1 MSNTLTDRQIE
12 TFDVFAAAVKD
23 YLDNISDGTMKSSRF
38 VKDKKA
44 FGALWEA
51 SSRPSKLAPV
61 MNNLTAL
68 EATGSTKS
76 QFQLRTPDGELCYRP
91 DGSRVMSRRHC
102 VMFKAQA
109 YRDARAEITG
119 LKTPECF
126 YYIQWDAA
134 PEWLRTELAK
144 KFPKVSEGVP
154 AFEPKQ
160 VGVLLRKG
168 RKPSKGQK
176 RHNWAGFDYLV
187 TGTYG
192 EENAV
197 IVQAFVANKP
207 YVAKLAE
214 VVGCDCPDWGQN
226 DATPQEKEEEV
237 QPLAAS
243 GLMDA
248 AKAIL

>member
-1 MSNTLTDRQIE
+1 MSNTLTEIQIA
-12 TFDVFAAAVKD
+12 TFDAFANAVEEF
-23 YLDNISDGTMKSSRF
+23 LNSISDGTMKSSRF

-51 SSRPSKLAPV
+51 ISRPSKLAPV
-61 MNNLTAL
+61 MNNTTAL
-68 EATGSTKS
+68 AETGSTKS
-76 QFQLRTPDGELCYRP
+76 QFQLRTPDGDLCYRP

-102 VMFKAQA
+102 VMFKSEA
-109 YRDARAEITG
+109 YREARTNITG
-119 LKTPECF
+119 LKTPEVF

-134 PEWLRTELAK
+134 PEWLQKELAR
-144 KFPKVSEGVP
+144 KFPKASEGKP
-154 AFEPKQ
+154 SFDPKQ

-168 RKPSKGQK
+168 RKPIKGQK

-192 EENAV
+192 DDNAV

-207 YVAKLAE
+207 YVAKLAK
-214 VVGCDCPDWGQN
+214 VVGTECPDWGQD

-243 GLMDA
+243 GLMEA

>member
-1 MSNTLTDRQIE
+1 MSNTLTEIQIA
-12 TFDVFAAAVKD
+12 TFDAFAAAVKD

-61 MNNLTAL
+61 MNNITNL
-68 EATGSTKS
+68 EKEGRTKS
-76 QFQLRTPDGELCYRP
+76 QFQLRTSKGDPCFRP
-91 DGSRVMSRRHC
+91 DDSPVMSRRHC
-102 VMFKAQA
+102 VMFKSQA
-109 YRDARAEITG
+109 YRDARAKITG

-126 YYIQWDAA
+126 YYIQWEAA

-154 AFEPKQ
+154 AFDPKQ

-168 RKPSKGQK
+168 RKPAKGQK
-176 RHNWAGFDYLV
+176 RHNWAGFDFLV

-226 DATPQEKEEEV
+226 DVQEKEEEV